1 MARHMVEH
9 DPSFAALGEGKLAY
23 VRTLS
28 AEEVP
33 TLFPQAPRLQ
43 PGLRLFALFS
53 ADGTPIMLTDSREAA
68 LANAWQ
74 HDLVTLS
81 LH

>member
-1 MARHMVEH
+1 MARHLTGL
-9 DPSFAALGEGKLAY
+9 DPSFATLGEGRLAY
-23 VRTLS
+23 VRSLS
-28 AEEVP
+28 ADEVP
-33 TLFPQAPRLQ
+33 NLFPQAPRLQ
-43 PGLRLFALFS
+43 AGLRLFALFS

>member
-1 MARHMVEH
+1 MVEH